1 MNLSNSTELSAS
13 KTSASQRLVSLDA
26 LRGFD
31 MLWIIGFGEVIG
43 QFIKTF
49 PVRAHSQLAE
59 PLQIVSEQLEH
70 VPWEGLHFEDLI
82 FPLFVFIVG
91 VSVVF
96 SLSKSLGQK
105 NRVRLIA
112 RIISRSCL
120 LYLLGL
126 MVYHGFD
133 QPIHAFAGQTSKA
146 HAIRWMGVL
155 QRIAI
160 CYCVTA
166 SLFCVLRLRYLVLIA
181 VIFLVGYWLVMA
193 YVSVP
198 GVGRGSFIE
207 GRNLCDYIDQQY
219 LGGYKY
225 GGADHDAEGLL
236 SNIPAVAS
244 CLLGVF
250 AGSLLKEARF
260 KPYSK
265 VGILLFGGIA
275 LAGIGYAWGF
285 VHSPVQFPVIKKLWT
300 SSFVLLAGGY
310 SAMLLGLFYLVMD
323 IWKLRMWA
331 LPFVWIGTNAITL
344 YMLTELHFIHQTA
357 VLLVGGT
364 SRDDYATFGR
374 QYQGC
379 ITLSAALILTL
390 ALARFLYRRG
400 VFIRV

>member
-1 MNLSNSTELSAS
+1 MTQSNSTEFSAS
-13 KTSASQRLVSLDA
+13 KTPASQRLVSLDA

-31 MLWIIGFGEVIG
+31 MLWIVGLGELI
-43 QFIKTF
+43 QKFISQF
-49 PVRAHSQLAE
+49 PVRANSQFAD
-59 PLQIVSEQLEH
+59 PLNMVYTQLEH
-70 VPWEGLHFEDLI
+70 VAWDGLHFEDLI

-91 VSVVF
+91 VSLVF

-105 NRVRLIA
+105 SRYRVIA

-120 LYLLGL
+120 LFLLGL

-133 QPIHAFAGQTSKA
+133 QPIHAFWGQTYAK

-160 CYCVTA
+160 CYCITA
-166 SLFCVLRLRYLVLIA
+166 SLFCLLRLRYLALIT

-198 GVGRGSFIE
+198 GVGRGSFVE

-219 LGGYKY
+219 LRGYKY
-225 GGADHDAEGLL
+225 NGEDHDAEGLL
-236 SNIPAVAS
+236 SNIPAIAS

-250 AGSLLKEARF
+250 AGSLLKGAKF
-260 KPYSK
+260 KPYAK
-265 VGILLFGGIA
+265 VGILIFGGIA

-285 VHSPVQFPVIKKLWT
+285 LHSPVQFPVIKKLWT
-300 SSFVLLAGGY
+300 SSFVLMAGGY
-310 SAMLLGLFYLVMD
+310 SAILLGLFYLIMD

-344 YMLTELHFIHQTA
+344 YMLTELKFISRVA
-357 VLLVGGT
+357 ALLVGGT
-364 SRDDYATFGR
+364 GPDDYPTFGK
-374 QYQGC
+374 QYQAS
-379 ITLSAALILTL
+379 ITMSVALILTL